1 MGRLVGSVFAINRYR
16 WEKSTNQ
23 PKSWLV
29 CSISRVA
36 VLHQVYFLAIYGGIS
51 YIYIANE
58 LILGIQDYYPW
69 VEVKIHGKLTSLG
82 GESGDDQLFDSSPA
96 TPHHWFSCVKM
107 ASLMW
112 RHYPAISDG
121 FPAFSQVWIWSPRFS
136 CGWSWKAG
144 LHGFYAVLMRLKSL
158 AKHVALWNTPHTV
171 LVKFERG
178 FDHYADGVFHH
189 KQRGYRQ
196 EIMVDGLF
204 NQQLLRVSLSLMRF

>member
-51 YIYIANE
+51 YIYIYIANE

-96 TPHHWFSCVKM
+96 TPRHWCGGTTQQ
-107 ASLMW
+107 SLM
-112 RHYPAISDG
+112 G
-121 FPAFSQVWIWSPRFS
+121 FRRFPRSEFDLQDS
-136 CGWSWKAG
+136 HAG
-144 LHGFYAVLMRLKSL
+144 DLGRRDFMDFRLF
-158 AKHVALWNTPHTV
+158 WW
-171 LVKFERG
+171 G
-178 FDHYADGVFHH
+178 
-189 KQRGYRQ
+189 
-196 EIMVDGLF
+196 
-204 NQQLLRVSLSLMRF
+204 